1 MNHRSFG
8 QIFIL
13 TGALLWVL
21 GWSPA
26 ALAHPLTQGALD
38 VVIAADRISVTAR
51 VTLEEVS
58 VTNMLATRDPLR
70 PPVSGAS
77 DEAFAEHAEY
87 LAAHLRFAVDGR
99 PLVGRVVKV
108 VQGDSAGAAASA
120 GTQAQHVTYELEYRL
135 SGGANGAAPP
145 VLTGARKLELTHTV
159 LTDVEFL
166 PGTTWEA
173 SYSVRIG
180 QVGRA
185 PSGGLLL
192 VARKAMQFDL
202 DWSEAAAGEGAVTMR
217 IDGWRMFKDYLHHG
231 VLHILNGWDHLLFI
245 SALVLATRRLWDL
258 LKVVTAFTIAH
269 TITLALAALNLIH
282 LDGRIVEPMIAASIV
297 FVALQNVF
305 WPRTARGW
313 GRLGAAFFFGLFHGL
328 GFAGGLLDAMREMPV
343 SSTLLAIL
351 AFSIGVE
358 LGHQIIVL
366 PLFAGLKAARRTR
379 SDAEAKERLSLVAQ
393 RIGSAAVSLAGM
405 FYLFVALRT
414 SFAG

>member
-1 MNHRSFG
+1 MKHHLLG
-8 QIFIL
+8 HTFIL
-13 TGALLWVL
+13 TAILLGLL
-21 GWSPA
+21 GSGLSA
-26 ALAHPLTQGALD
+26 SAHPLTQGSLD
-38 VVIAADRISVTAR
+38 VVIHADRVNVTAR
-51 VTLEEVS
+51 VTQEEVS

-87 LAAHLRFAVDGR
+87 LAAHLKFSVDGR
-99 PLVGRVVKV
+99 PLAGRVVR
-108 VQGDSAGAAASA
+108 VQPNAAAGSQGQMVA
-120 GTQAQHVTYELEYRL
+120 YELEYRPP
-135 SGGANGAAPP
+135 ADAPLA
-145 VLTGARKLELTHTV
+145 LTQGKRLELSTTV
-159 LTDVEFL
+159 LTDVEFV
-166 PGTTWEA
+166 GGVKWEA
-173 SYSVRIG
+173 SYAMRIAQEG
-180 QVGRA
+180 HGSAAGMLLTVVGK
-185 PSGGLLL
+185 PVMFDLNSGGSG
-192 VARKAMQFDL
+192 DG
-202 DWSEAAAGEGAVTMR
+202 SNGVTINR
-217 IDGWRMFKDYLHHG
+217 SRMFEDYLYHG
-231 VLHILNGWDHLLFI
+231 VNHILTGYDHLLFI

-269 TITLALAALNLIH
+269 TVTLALAALNLIH
-282 LDGRIVEPMIAASIV
+282 LNERIVEPMIAASIV

-358 LGHQIIVL
+358 LGHQMIVL